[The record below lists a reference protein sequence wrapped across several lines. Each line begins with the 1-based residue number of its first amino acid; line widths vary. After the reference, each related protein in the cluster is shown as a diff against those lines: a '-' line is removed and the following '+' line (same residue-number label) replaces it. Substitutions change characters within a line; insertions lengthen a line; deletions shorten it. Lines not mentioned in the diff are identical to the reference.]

1 MLARLSIRDIVLIDR
16 LDIDF
21 GTGLAAL
28 TGETGAGKSIL
39 LDAFALALGARGEAA
54 LVREGAEQGQVIA
67 AFELAKSHPA
77 RRLLADNDLI
87 AGPAAEDELIVRR
100 VQFADG
106 RTRAFINDQPVSVQV
121 LRALG
126 SALVEIHGQHDDRA
140 FVEAATHRALL
151 DAFGGLED
159 AAAEVR
165 SLWEQRRAREAAVAA
180 HRADVERARRE
191 AEWLRHAV
199 DELGQLAPQGGE
211 ETALA
216 ERRASMMQAEKSAE
230 DLRATLDAVSGPQS
244 PVPPLATAVRRLERR
259 AAQAPALVEP
269 VVKAI
274 DAALTA
280 LDDARTHLEHALRV
294 ADYDPNELERIEER
308 LFALRAAGRK
318 YNVSVD
324 ELAALA
330 RRYEGDLALI
340 DAGAE
345 RLAALEKEAQDVVA
359 RYRQAAQALSAA
371 RKRTAQKLDKAV
383 NAELKPLKLER
394 AQFTTQIESE
404 GEGPEGLERVEF
416 WVRTNPGTRP
426 GPLMKVASGGELA
439 RFLLAL
445 KVVLADRGSAP
456 TLIFDEIDTGVG
468 GATAD
473 AIGAR
478 LAQLSSGVQV
488 IAVTHA
494 PQVAAR
500 ADRHYLI
507 SKDALAKGKRVATR
521 VSELEAER
529 RREEIARMLAGA
541 EITAEA
547 RAAAERLIRRRG
559 LMCRHSGAERSEEPG
574 IHNHSLTGKR
584 YSNKSAHSGLVCSIK
599 FTFDSRRHFL
609 ISFSR
614 IIAVRASS

>member
-21 GTGLAAL
+21 GAGLAAL

-39 LDAFALALGARGEAA
+39 LDAFALALGARGDAA
-54 LVREGAEQGQVIA
+54 LVREGAEQGQVTA
-67 AFELAKSHPA
+67 AFEVAAGHPA
-77 RRLLADNDLI
+77 RRLLADNDL
-87 AGPAAEDELIVRR
+87 ASEDAAADELIVRR

-106 RTRAFINDQPVSVQV
+106 RTRAFIDDQPVSVQV

-126 SALVEIHGQHDDRA
+126 AALVEIHGQHDDRA
-140 FVEAATHRALL
+140 FVDAATHRSLL
-151 DAFGGLED
+151 DAYGGIED
-159 AAAEVR
+159 AAAAVAR
-165 SLWEQRRAREAAVAA
+165 LWAERRDREAAVAQ
-180 HRADVERARRE
+180 HRAEVERAGRE

-199 DELGQLAPQGGE
+199 EELGRLAPEGGE

-216 ERRASMMQAEKSAE
+216 GRRTGMMQAEKVAE
-230 DLRATLDAVSGPQS
+230 DLRSTLDSVSGPQS

-259 AAQAPALVEP
+259 AAQAPALIDP
-269 VVKAI
+269 VVKAL

-280 LDDARTHLEHALRV
+280 LDDASGHLEQALRA
-294 ADYDPNELERIEER
+294 ADFDPHELERIEER
-308 LFALRAAGRK
+308 LFALRAAARK
-318 YNVSVD
+318 YNVPVD
-324 ELAALA
+324 ELAALGH
-330 RRYEGDLALI
+330 RYRNDLSLI

-345 RLAALEKEAQDVVA
+345 HLAALEREAQQAAA
-359 RYRQAAQALSAA
+359 RYREAAQALSASRRRA
-371 RKRTAQKLDKAV
+371 ALKLDKAV

-394 AQFTTQIESE
+394 AQFSTQIESD
-404 GEGPEGLERVEF
+404 GEGPDGLDRVEF

-456 TLIFDEIDTGVG
+456 TLVFDEIDTGVG
-468 GATAD
+468 GAVAD
-473 AIGAR
+473 AIGVRLAR
-478 LAQLSSGVQV
+478 LASGVQV

-521 VSELEAER
+521 VAELADER

-547 RAAAERLIRRRG
+547 RAAAERLIRAAG
-559 LMCRHSGAERSEEPG
+559 
-574 IHNHSLTGKR
+574 
-584 YSNKSAHSGLVCSIK
+584 
-599 FTFDSRRHFL
+599 
-609 ISFSR
+609 
-614 IIAVRASS
+614 

>member
-21 GTGLAAL
+21 GSGLAAL

-39 LDAFALALGARGEAA
+39 LDAFALALGARGDTAM
-54 LVREGAEQGQVIA
+54 VREGAEQGQVIA
-67 AFELAKSHPA
+67 AFDLANDHPA
-77 RRLLADNDLI
+77 RRLLAENDLGGDDD
-87 AGPAAEDELIVRR
+87 ALIVRR

-126 SALVEIHGQHDDRA
+126 AALVEIHGQHDERA
-140 FVEAATHRALL
+140 FVDATTHRALL
-151 DAFGGLED
+151 DAYGDLEGD
-159 AAAEVR
+159 AAVAAR
-165 SLWEQRRAREAAVAA
+165 LWDERRARESAVAA
-180 HRADVERARRE
+180 HRAEVERLSRE

-199 DELGQLAPQGGE
+199 DELTRLAPETGE
-211 ETALA
+211 ETMLA
-216 ERRASMMQAEKSAE
+216 ARRTAMMQAERVAE
-230 DLRATLDAVSGPQS
+230 DLRATHDNVSGPQS
-244 PVPPLATAVRRLERR
+244 PVPALSTAVRRLERR
-259 AAQAPALVEP
+259 AAQAPALIEP
-269 VVKAI
+269 VVKAL

-280 LDDARTHLEHALRV
+280 LDDASNHLERALQV
-294 ADYDPNELERIEER
+294 ANYDPNELERIEER

-318 YNVSVD
+318 HNVQVD
-324 ELAALA
+324 ELAALG
-330 RRYEGDLALI
+330 RRYQSDLTLI
-340 DAGAE
+340 DASAE
-345 RLAALEKEAQDVVA
+345 RLAVLEQEARAAAA
-359 RYRQAAQALSAA
+359 RYREAAEELSAA
-371 RKRTAQKLDKAV
+371 RRSAGQKLDKAV

-394 AQFTTQIESE
+394 AHVSTQIDSE
-404 GEGPEGLERVEF
+404 GEGPNGLDRVEF

-456 TLIFDEIDTGVG
+456 TLIFDEIDTGVS
-468 GATAD
+468 GAVAD
-473 AIGAR
+473 AIGVRLAR
-478 LAQLSSGVQV
+478 LASGVQV

-507 SKDALAKGKRVATR
+507 TKDALSKGKRVATR
-521 VSELEAER
+521 VAELEAER

-547 RAAAERLIRRRG
+547 RAAAERLIR
-559 LMCRHSGAERSEEPG
+559 A
-574 IHNHSLTGKR
+574 
-584 YSNKSAHSGLVCSIK
+584 
-599 FTFDSRRHFL
+599 
-609 ISFSR
+609 
-614 IIAVRASS
+614 AS

>member
-1 MLARLSIRDIVLIDR
+1 MLARLSIRDIVLIER

-21 GTGLAAL
+21 GSGLAAL

-39 LDAFALALGARGEAA
+39 LDAFALALGARGDVA

-67 AFELAKSHPA
+67 VFELAKKHPA
-77 RRLLADNDLI
+77 RRVLAENDL
-87 AGPAAEDELIVRR
+87 GGAEDELIVRR

-126 SALVEIHGQHDDRA
+126 AALVEIHGQHDDRA
-140 FVEAATHRALL
+140 FVDAATHRALL
-151 DAFGGLED
+151 DAYGGLED
-159 AAAEVR
+159 DAAAVAQ
-165 SLWEQRRAREAAVAA
+165 LWADRRTREAAVAE
-180 HRADVERARRE
+180 HRAAIERAARE

-199 DELGQLAPQGGE
+199 DELGKLAAQSGE
-211 ETALA
+211 ESALA
-216 ERRASMMQAEKSAE
+216 ERRTTMMQAEKVGE
-230 DLRATLDAVSGPQS
+230 DLRATHDSVTGPNS

-259 AAQAPALVEP
+259 ATQVPALIEP

-274 DAALTA
+274 DAALNS
-280 LDDARTHLEHALRV
+280 LEEARQHLEHALRV
-294 ADYDPNELERIEER
+294 ADYDPQELERIEER

-318 YNVSVD
+318 YNVPVD
-324 ELAALA
+324 NLAALA
-330 RRYEGDLALI
+330 QRYDSELALI
-340 DAGAE
+340 DAGAAQLTKLE
-345 RLAALEKEAQDVVA
+345 REAQEASA
-359 RYRQAAQALSAA
+359 RYRAAAEALSAA
-371 RKRTAQKLDKAV
+371 RRRTAQKLDKAV

-394 AQFTTQIESE
+394 AQFSTEITSE
-404 GEGPEGLERVEF
+404 HEGPDGLDRVEF

-426 GPLMKVASGGELA
+426 GPLMKIASGGELA

-468 GATAD
+468 GAVAD
-473 AIGAR
+473 SIGVRLAR
-478 LAQLSSGVQV
+478 LASGVQV
-488 IAVTHA
+488 LAVTHA

-507 SKDALAKGKRVATR
+507 SKDALANGKRVATR
-521 VSELEAER
+521 VAELAGEH

-547 RAAAERLIRRRG
+547 RAAAERLIRAAG
-559 LMCRHSGAERSEEPG
+559 
-574 IHNHSLTGKR
+574 
-584 YSNKSAHSGLVCSIK
+584 
-599 FTFDSRRHFL
+599 
-609 ISFSR
+609 
-614 IIAVRASS
+614 

>member
-21 GTGLAAL
+21 GSGLAVL

-39 LDAFALALGARGEAA
+39 LDAFALALGARGDAA
-54 LVREGAEQGQVIA
+54 LVREGAEQGSVIA
-67 AFELAKSHPA
+67 AFDLGKDHPA
-77 RRLLADNDLI
+77 RRVLAANDI
-87 AGPAAEDELIVRR
+87 GGEDELIVRR

-106 RTRAFINDQPVSVQV
+106 RTRAFVNDQPVSVQV

-126 SALVEIHGQHDDRA
+126 AALVEIHGQHDDRA
-140 FVEAATHRALL
+140 FVDAATHRALL
-151 DAFGGLED
+151 DAYGRLDGD
-159 AAAEVR
+159 AAGVAH
-165 SLWEQRRAREAAVAA
+165 LWEERRAREIAVEK
-180 HRADVERARRE
+180 HRAEVERANRE
-191 AEWLRHAV
+191 ADWLRHAV
-199 DELGQLAPQGGE
+199 AELGKLAPETGE
-211 ETALA
+211 ETSLA
-216 ERRASMMQAEKSAE
+216 ERRTAMMQAEKVAE
-230 DLRATLDAVSGPQS
+230 DLRVTYDSVSGSQS
-244 PVPPLATAVRRLERR
+244 PVTALAAAARRLERR
-259 AAQAPALVEP
+259 AVQAPALIDP

-280 LDDARTHLEHALRV
+280 MDEAGTHLEAALR
-294 ADYDPNELERIEER
+294 AANYDPQELERIEER

-318 YNVSVD
+318 YNVPVD
-324 ELAALA
+324 NLAALGQ
-330 RRYEGDLALI
+330 RYQADLVLI

-345 RLAALEKEAQDVVA
+345 RLAALEKEAQAADA
-359 RYRQAAQALSAA
+359 RFREAAQALSAGRRRA
-371 RKRTAQKLDKAV
+371 AQKLDKAL
-383 NAELKPLKLER
+383 NGELKPLKLDR
-394 AQFTTQIESE
+394 AQFNTQIESE
-404 GEGPEGLERVEF
+404 NEGPNGLDRVEF

-426 GPLMKVASGGELA
+426 GPMMKVASGGELA

-468 GATAD
+468 GAVAD
-473 AIGAR
+473 AIGVRLAR
-478 LAQLSSGVQV
+478 LASEVQV

-547 RAAAERLIRRRG
+547 RAAAERLIRAAG
-559 LMCRHSGAERSEEPG
+559 
-574 IHNHSLTGKR
+574 
-584 YSNKSAHSGLVCSIK
+584 
-599 FTFDSRRHFL
+599 
-609 ISFSR
+609 
-614 IIAVRASS
+614 

>member
-1 MLARLSIRDIVLIDR
+1 MAATPNDEQTHRSSTAMLVRLSIRDIVLIDR

-21 GTGLAAL
+21 GFGLAAL
-28 TGETGAGKSIL
+28 TGETGAGKSIV

-54 LVREGAEQGQVIA
+54 LVREGAEHGQVTA
-67 AFELAKSHPA
+67 VFDVAVDHPA
-77 RRLLADNDLI
+77 RGVLAANDLG
-87 AGPAAEDELIVRR
+87 AGIGAGDELIVRR

-106 RTRAFINDQPVSVQV
+106 RTRAFINDQSVSVQV
-121 LRALG
+121 LRAIG

-140 FVEAATHRALL
+140 FVEATTHRALL
-151 DAFGGLED
+151 DCFGGIE
-159 AAAEVR
+159 AAAVKVR
-165 SLWEQRRAREAAVAA
+165 RLWEERREREAAVDAR
-180 HRADVERARRE
+180 RADSEPARRE

-199 DELGQLAPQGGE
+199 DELGRLSPQTGE
-211 ETALA
+211 ETSLG
-216 ERRASMMQAEKSAE
+216 ERRAAMMQAERAAQ
-230 DLRATLDAVSGPQS
+230 DLRATHETVAGPQS

-259 AAQAPALVEP
+259 AMQAPALIEP

-280 LDDARTHLEHALRV
+280 LDEARTHLEQALRV
-294 ADYDPNELERIEER
+294 ADYDPGELDRIEER

-318 YNVSVD
+318 YNAPVD
-324 ELAALA
+324 ELKALA
-330 RRYEGDLALI
+330 HRYEGDLALI

-345 RLAALEKEAQDVVA
+345 RLVALEREAEASVK
-359 RYRQAAQALSAA
+359 RYREAAQSLSAE
-371 RKRTAQKLDKAV
+371 RKRAAANLVKAV

-394 AQFTTQIESE
+394 ARFSTQIEA
-404 GEGPEGLERVEF
+404 GVEGPDGLDRIEF

-456 TLIFDEIDTGVG
+456 TLIFDEIDTGAG
-468 GATAD
+468 GAVAD
-473 AIGAR
+473 AIGVRLAR
-478 LAQLSSGVQV
+478 LASDVQV

-500 ADRHYLI
+500 AGRHYLI
-507 SKDALAKGKRVATR
+507 AKDALAKGKRVATR
-521 VSELEAER
+521 ITELAAER

-547 RAAAERLIRRRG
+547 RAAAERL
-559 LMCRHSGAERSEEPG
+559 LKA
-574 IHNHSLTGKR
+574 
-584 YSNKSAHSGLVCSIK
+584 
-599 FTFDSRRHFL
+599 
-609 ISFSR
+609 
-614 IIAVRASS
+614 AS

>member
-1 MLARLSIRDIVLIDR
+1 MLARLSIRDIVLIER

-21 GTGLAAL
+21 GSGLAAL

-39 LDAFALALGARGEAA
+39 LDAFALALGARGDVA

-67 AFELAKSHPA
+67 VFDLAKKHPA
-77 RRLLADNDLI
+77 RRVLAENDL
-87 AGPAAEDELIVRR
+87 GSDDELIVRR

-126 SALVEIHGQHDDRA
+126 AALVEIHGQHDDRA
-140 FVEAATHRALL
+140 FVDAATHRALL
-151 DAFGGLED
+151 DAYGGLED
-159 AAAEVR
+159 DAAEVAQ
-165 SLWEQRRAREAAVAA
+165 LWSDRRAREAAVAE
-180 HRADVERARRE
+180 HRAAVERAARE

-199 DELGQLAPQGGE
+199 DELGKLAAQSGE

-216 ERRASMMQAEKSAE
+216 ERRTTMMQAEKVGE
-230 DLRATLDAVSGPQS
+230 DLRATHDSVTGPNS

-259 AAQAPALVEP
+259 ATQVPALIEP

-274 DAALTA
+274 DAALNA
-280 LDDARTHLEHALRV
+280 LEEARQHLEHALRV
-294 ADYDPNELERIEER
+294 ADYDPQELERIEER

-318 YNVSVD
+318 YNVPVD
-324 ELAALA
+324 NLAALA
-330 RRYEGDLALI
+330 RRYESELALI

-345 RLAALEKEAQDVVA
+345 QLTKLEREAEEASA
-359 RYRQAAQALSAA
+359 RYRAAAEALSAA
-371 RKRTAQKLDKAV
+371 RRRTAQKLDKAV

-394 AQFTTQIESE
+394 AQFSTEITSE
-404 GEGPEGLERVEF
+404 NEGPDGLDRVEF

-426 GPLMKVASGGELA
+426 GPLMKIASGGELA

-468 GATAD
+468 GAVAD
-473 AIGAR
+473 SIGVRLAR
-478 LAQLSSGVQV
+478 LASGVQV
-488 IAVTHA
+488 LAVTHA

-507 SKDALAKGKRVATR
+507 SKDALANGKRVATR
-521 VSELEAER
+521 VAELAGEH

-547 RAAAERLIRRRG
+547 RAAAERLIRAAG
-559 LMCRHSGAERSEEPG
+559 
-574 IHNHSLTGKR
+574 
-584 YSNKSAHSGLVCSIK
+584 
-599 FTFDSRRHFL
+599 
-609 ISFSR
+609 
-614 IIAVRASS
+614 